1 MKNKLQFLGITILI
15 VFTTFTS
22 VAQMTFT
29 AKIENRVSDTITIRG
44 AQKFIKKI
52 AVDNK
57 GIFTD
62 TFEVTTGF
70 YQFFD
75 GSEYTQLYLKNGY
88 DLLMT
93 LNTKEFDESIAYKG
107 NGSFENNVLAK
118 KALDDEQFELKH
130 FTTDDETA
138 FQNAFDT
145 KKASDAK
152 LLSDEKLDE
161 NFRTVMTKRASQEYG
176 MVVEMRESAMAAKKM
191 VGKPSPT
198 FTYENHKGGTSTLA
212 DFKGKYVYIDV
223 WATWCGPCLAEIP
236 HLKKV
241 EAAYHDKNIVFLSIS
256 IDAKKDYEKWK
267 NMVNQKQLGGVQ
279 LIADN
284 DWNSKFVTDYGIQ
297 GIPRFILIDP
307 NGNVVEADASRP
319 SSPDLLKKLDV
330 LLK

>member
-1 MKNKLQFLGITILI
+1 MKNKLQYLGISLFAVFMTI
-15 VFTTFTS
+15 S
-22 VAQMTFT
+22 SSAQMTFT
-29 AKIENRVSDTITIRG
+29 AKIENRVGDTITIRG
-44 AQKFIKKI
+44 AQKFMKKI
-52 AVDNK
+52 AVNK
-57 GIFTD
+57 KGLFTD

-93 LNTKEFDESIAYKG
+93 LNTKEFDESISYKG
-107 NGSFENNVLAK
+107 NGSLENNVLAK
-118 KALDDEQFELKH
+118 KALDDEQFEMKH

-138 FQNAFDT
+138 FEKAFEA
-145 KKASDAK
+145 KKASDTK
-152 LLSDEKLDE
+152 LFSDVNLDE
-161 NFRTVMTKRASQEYG
+161 NFRTIMTKRANQEYG
-176 MVVEMRESAMAAKKM
+176 MIKQMRESAMAAKKM

-198 FTYENHKGGTSTLA
+198 FTYENHKGGMSSLS

-241 EAAYHDKNIVFLSIS
+241 EADYHDKNIVFVSIS
-256 IDAKKDYEKWK
+256 IDAKKDHEKWK
-267 NMVNQKQLGGVQ
+267 NMVDQKQLGGVQ
-279 LIADN
+279 LFADN

-307 NGNVVEADASRP
+307 NGNVVESDASRP
-319 SSPDLLKKLDV
+319 SNPDLRKKLDA

>member
-1 MKNKLQFLGITILI
+1 MKNKLQYIGISLLAVFMTI
-15 VFTTFTS
+15 TAS
-22 VAQMTFT
+22 AQMTFT
-29 AKIENRVSDTITIRG
+29 AKIENRAGDTITIRG
-44 AQKFIKKI
+44 AQKFMKKI
-52 AVDNK
+52 AVNK
-57 GIFTD
+57 KGLFTD

-93 LNTKEFDESIAYKG
+93 LNTKEFDESISYKG
-107 NGSFENNVLAK
+107 NGSLENNFLAK
-118 KALDDEQFELKH
+118 KAVDDEQFELNY
-130 FTTDDETA
+130 FSTDDEAA
-138 FQNAFDT
+138 FQKAIEA
-145 KKASDAK
+145 KKSNDAK
-152 LLSDEKLDE
+152 LLSDVNLDE
-161 NFRTVMTKRASQEYG
+161 NFRTMMTKRVNQEYG
-176 MVVEMRESAMAAKKM
+176 MIQGMRISTMAAKKM

-198 FTYENHKGGTSTLA
+198 FNYENHAGGTSTLA

-241 EAAYHDKNIVFLSIS
+241 EADYHDKNIVFVSIS
-256 IDAKKDYEKWK
+256 IDAKKDHEKWK

-279 LIADN
+279 LFADN

-319 SSPDLLKKLDV
+319 SSPDLRKKLDA

>member
-1 MKNKLQFLGITILI
+1 MKNKLQYIGISLFAVFMTI
-15 VFTTFTS
+15 S
-22 VAQMTFT
+22 SSAQMTFT
-29 AKIENRVSDTITIRG
+29 AKIENRVGDTITIRG
-44 AQKFIKKI
+44 AQKFMKKI
-52 AVDNK
+52 AANKK

-62 TFEVTTGF
+62 TFEVTNGF

-75 GSEYTQLYLKNGY
+75 GNEYTQLYLKNGY

-93 LNTKEFDESIAYKG
+93 LNAEEFDESISFKG
-107 NGSFENNVLAK
+107 NGSLENNVLAK
-118 KALDDEQFELKH
+118 KALDDEQFQLKYLS
-130 FTTDDETA
+130 TDDEAVFAKA
-138 FQNAFDT
+138 FES

-152 LLSDEKLDE
+152 LFSDFNLDE
-161 NFRTVMTKRASQEYG
+161 NFRTFFTNRANQEYS
-176 MVVEMRESAMAAKKM
+176 MIKQMRESAMAAKKM

-241 EAAYHDKNIVFLSIS
+241 EADYHDKNIVFLSIS
-256 IDAKKDYEKWK
+256 IDAKKDHEKWK
-267 NMVNQKQLGGVQ
+267 NMVDQKELGGVQ
-279 LIADN
+279 LFADN
-284 DWNSKFVTDYGIQ
+284 DWNSQFVKDYGIQ

-307 NGNVVEADASRP
+307 NGNVVESDASRP
-319 SSPDLLKKLDV
+319 SNPELRKKLDA

>member
-1 MKNKLQFLGITILI
+1 
-15 VFTTFTS
+15 TFTS

-107 NGSFENNVLAK
+107 NGSLENNVLAK

-241 EAAYHDKNIVFLSIS
+241 EAAYHGKNIVFLSIS

-319 SSPDLLKKLDV
+319 SSPDLLKKLDA

>member
-1 MKNKLQFLGITILI
+1 
-15 VFTTFTS
+15 
-22 VAQMTFT
+22 
-29 AKIENRVSDTITIRG
+29 
-44 AQKFIKKI
+44 
-52 AVDNK
+52 
-57 GIFTD
+57 
-62 TFEVTTGF
+62 
-70 YQFFD
+70 
-75 GSEYTQLYLKNGY
+75 
-88 DLLMT
+88 
-93 LNTKEFDESIAYKG
+93 
-107 NGSFENNVLAK
+107 
-118 KALDDEQFELKH
+118 
-130 FTTDDETA
+130 
-138 FQNAFDT
+138 
-145 KKASDAK
+145 
-152 LLSDEKLDE
+152 
-161 NFRTVMTKRASQEYG
+161 

-241 EAAYHDKNIVFLSIS
+241 EAAYHGKNIVFLSIS

-319 SSPDLLKKLDV
+319 SSPDLLKKLDA

>member
-1 MKNKLQFLGITILI
+1 MKNKLQYIGISLFAVFMTI
-15 VFTTFTS
+15 S
-22 VAQMTFT
+22 SSAQMTFT
-29 AKIENRVSDTITIRG
+29 AKIENRLGDTITIRG
-44 AQKFIKKI
+44 AQKFMKKI
-52 AVDNK
+52 AVNKK

-75 GSEYTQLYLKNGY
+75 GNEYTQLYLKNGY

-93 LNTKEFDESIAYKG
+93 LNAEEFDESISFKG
-107 NGSFENNVLAK
+107 NGSLENNVLAK
-118 KALDDEQFELKH
+118 KALDDEQFQLKYLS
-130 FTTDDETA
+130 TDDEAVFAKA
-138 FQNAFDT
+138 FES

-152 LLSDEKLDE
+152 LFSDVNLDE
-161 NFRTVMTKRASQEYG
+161 NFRTVMTKRANQEYA
-176 MVVEMRESAMAAKKM
+176 MMQQMRESDLKSKEM

-241 EAAYHDKNIVFLSIS
+241 EADYHDKNIVFLSIS
-256 IDAKKDYEKWK
+256 IDAKKDHEKWK
-267 NMVNQKQLGGVQ
+267 NMVDQKELGGVQ
-279 LIADN
+279 LFADN
-284 DWNSKFVTDYGIQ
+284 DWNSQFVKDYGIQ

-307 NGNVVEADASRP
+307 NGNVVESDASRP
-319 SSPDLLKKLDV
+319 SNPELRKKLDA

>member
-1 MKNKLQFLGITILI
+1 MKNKLQLTGSALLAVFMTIHM
-15 VFTTFTS
+15 S
-22 VAQMTFT
+22 AQMTFT
-29 AKIENRVSDTITIRG
+29 AKIDNRASDTITIRG

-52 AVDNK
+52 AINK
-57 GIFTD
+57 NGLFTD

-75 GSEYTQLYLKNGY
+75 GSEYSQLYLKNGY

-93 LNTKEFDESIAYKG
+93 LNAKEFDESISYNGKG
-107 NGSFENNVLAK
+107 SLENNVLAK

-130 FTTDDETA
+130 FTSDDEAA
-138 FQNAFDT
+138 FEKAFEA

-152 LLSDEKLDE
+152 LFSDINLDE
-161 NFRTVMTKRASQEYG
+161 NFRAVMTKRANQEYG
-176 MVVEMRESAMAAKKM
+176 MIKQMRESAMAAKKL

-198 FTYENHKGGTSTLA
+198 FTYENHKGGTSSLS

-241 EAAYHDKNIVFLSIS
+241 EAAYHDKNIVFVSIS
-256 IDAKKDYEKWK
+256 IDAKKDHEKWK
-267 NMVNQKQLGGVQ
+267 EMVTQKQLGGEQ
-279 LIADN
+279 LFADN
-284 DWNSKFVTDYGIQ
+284 DWNSKFVTDYAIQ

-307 NGNVVEADASRP
+307 NGNVLEADALRP
-319 SSPDLLKKLDV
+319 SNPDLRKKLDALV
-330 LLK
+330 K

>member
-1 MKNKLQFLGITILI
+1 MKNKLQYIGISLLAVFMTI
-15 VFTTFTS
+15 TAS
-22 VAQMTFT
+22 AQMTFT
-29 AKIENRVSDTITIRG
+29 AKIENRSSDTITIRG
-44 AQKFIKKI
+44 AQKFMKKI
-52 AVDNK
+52 AVNK
-57 GIFTD
+57 KGLFTD

-93 LNTKEFDESIAYKG
+93 LNVKEFDESISYKG
-107 NGSFENNVLAK
+107 NGSLENNFLAK
-118 KALDDEQFELKH
+118 KAVDDEIFQLKY
-130 FTTDDETA
+130 FTSDDEAA
-138 FQNAFDT
+138 FQKAFADKQAKET
-145 KKASDAK
+145 K
-152 LLSDEKLDE
+152 LLTDVNLDE
-161 NFRTVMTKRASQEYG
+161 NFRTVMTKRVTQENG
-176 MVVEMRESAMAAKKM
+176 MILKMRENALVAKKM
-191 VGKPSPT
+191 AGKPSPT
-198 FTYENHKGGTSTLA
+198 FSYENHKGGTSSLA

-241 EAAYHDKNIVFLSIS
+241 EADYHDKNIVFVSIS
-256 IDAKKDYEKWK
+256 IDAKKDHEKWK
-267 NMVNQKQLGGVQ
+267 NMVNQKQLGGEQ
-279 LIADN
+279 LFADN

-319 SSPDLLKKLDV
+319 SNPELRKKLDA